1 MMRKVDYRMAVASNK
16 QNKLALEKEIT
27 KDDLVLLES

>member
-1 MMRKVDYRMAVASNK
+1 VASNK
-16 QNKLALEKEIT
+16 QNRLALEKEIT